1 MSCEVAKRNGTAKR
15 MENYDSGGKKETQC
29 LSHTVEISF
38 WKIFFILGLLLIFVV
53 VFPFFFCS
61 KYVVKNKIGI
71 MWKSTMYLSHLS
83 SGIKTVCGLIDTEY
97 FKK

>member
-38 WKIFFILGLLLIFVV
+38 
-53 VFPFFFCS
+53 
-61 KYVVKNKIGI
+61 
-71 MWKSTMYLSHLS
+71 
-83 SGIKTVCGLIDTEY
+83 
-97 FKK
+97 